1 MGRSNSRLSLL
12 RALSQPRALPL
23 IGAALL
29 FCSTAV
35 MAQSN
40 ASKDVGDVSFAN
52 SGSPAAQSE
61 FLRGLAQLHNFEYD
75 DSAAHFRE
83 AQRLDPGFAMA
94 YWGEA
99 MTENHGIWHEQ
110 DLSAARQV
118 LSRLGST
125 PAARQAKAPTAR
137 EKRYLGC
144 IEILYGEGS
153 KSERDQRYVAAM
165 ARLHGEYPEDVDATA
180 FYALAILSSAEE
192 GRDFATYMRAA
203 AVLEEVFP
211 LHPRHP
217 GVVHYLIHSYDDPV
231 HAPLGLRPARI
242 YAQLAPQAAHAQH
255 MTSHIFLALGMWDD
269 VVKSNEAA
277 TAVVNRHRELAG
289 RPPSFCGHYNEWLEY
304 GYLQLDRISDAR
316 RILEGC
322 RLQAERQAAKADG
335 NTTFIDSYAQM
346 RAHFLIN
353 SELWQDEAAHWRL
366 PDGDFQMA
374 QLIFDY
380 TDALAAYN
388 ISPSGRPVEALS
400 RLEADAKAAIAAL
413 DQRKM
418 DEPGE
423 RSDIALVVDQM
434 RALLSSPEPT
444 SPAAIS
450 ALQSV
455 AAREHGLPLEFGPPS
470 IFKPNEE
477 LLGEIYLRTHRPAEA
492 RKAFD
497 ADLARAPGRRLGMRG
512 LAQSEVAGR

>member
-1 MGRSNSRLSLL
+1 MGVSNPLRL
-12 RALSQPRALPL
+12 
-23 IGAALL
+23 ICAALL

-35 MAQSN
+35 MAQPS

-83 AQRLDPGFAMA
+83 AQKLDPGFAMA

-118 LSRLGST
+118 LARLGST
-125 PAARQAKAPTAR
+125 PAARQARAPTER
-137 EKRYLGC
+137 EKRYLEC
-144 IEILYGEGS
+144 IEILYGEGL
-153 KSERDQRYVAAM
+153 KSERDQRYAAAM
-165 ARLHGEYPEDVDATA
+165 ARLHREYPEDVDAAA
-180 FYALAILSSAEE
+180 FYALAILGSAEE

-211 LHPRHP
+211 QHPRHP

-289 RPPSFCGHYNEWLEY
+289 KPPSFCGHYNEWLEY
-304 GYLQLDRISDAR
+304 GYLQLDRVSDAR
-316 RILEGC
+316 RILDGC
-322 RLQAERQAAKADG
+322 RRQAERHAANGDG
-335 NTTFIDSYAQM
+335 NTSFIDSYAQM

-366 PDGDFQMA
+366 PDGDFPMA
-374 QLIFDY
+374 QFIFDY

-388 ISPSGRPVEALS
+388 SSRSGRAVEALA
-400 RLEADAKAAIAAL
+400 RVEADAKATIAAL
-413 DQRKM
+413 DQRSM
-418 DEPGE
+418 VEPGE
-423 RSDIALVVDQM
+423 RADIALIVDQV
-434 RALLSSPEPT
+434 RAFLSSANPT
-444 SPAAIS
+444 AAGTID
-450 ALQSV
+450 ALRSV
-455 AAREHGLPLEFGPPS
+455 AAKEHGLPLEFGPPA
-470 IFKPNEE
+470 IFKPTEE
-477 LLGEIYLRTHRPAEA
+477 LLGEIYLRMHRPAEA
-492 RKAFD
+492 RKSFD
-497 ADLARAPGRRLGMRG
+497 ADLARAPGRRLGNRG
-512 LAQSEVAGR
+512 LTQSEALDR